1 MRETLQAIADH
12 PWAFAALVFGIW
24 LVVPEWKQK

>member
-1 MRETLQAIADH
+1 MRDILQAIADH

-24 LVVPEWKQK
+24 LIMPGWGPR

>member
-1 MRETLQAIADH
+1 MSDILQAIADH

-24 LVVPEWKQK
+24 IVMPEWRRR